1 MDEQDAINEAHQE
14 PLKDRRTR
22 VDAETSSPMHPPRT
36 VQEQVDQ
43 LDEGTDEHRRRDP
56 LGGAARQQEPYPD
69 EGAADQADTGDGGDE
84 TRQRFGDAVKSGT
97 RAQEGDASD
106 D

>member
-14 PLKDRRTR
+14 PLKERRTR

-43 LDEGTDEHRRRDP
+43 LDEGTAEHRRRDP
-56 LGGAARQQEPYPD
+56 LGGAERQQEPYPD
-69 EGAADQADTGDGGDE
+69 NGSDQVEPRDEGDE
-84 TRQRFGDAVKSGT
+84 TRQHFGDSVTSGT
-97 RAQEGDASD
+97 RAQEGDASGD
-106 D
+106 